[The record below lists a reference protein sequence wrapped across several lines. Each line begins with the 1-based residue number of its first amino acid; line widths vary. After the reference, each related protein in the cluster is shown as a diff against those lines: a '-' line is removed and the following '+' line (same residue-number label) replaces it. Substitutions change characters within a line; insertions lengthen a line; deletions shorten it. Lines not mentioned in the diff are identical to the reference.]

1 MPDELPSENGRST
14 KMAETDELKAEYTRE
29 ELGEGVR
36 GKYYERYREG
46 ANVALLEDDVA
57 AVFPDSQAVNQA
69 LRSLMRVA
77 ERTVHAGKK

>member
-1 MPDELPSENGRST
+1 
-14 KMAETDELKAEYTRE
+14 MAETDELKAEYTRE

-46 ANVALLEDDVA
+46 TNVALLEDDVA

>member
-1 MPDELPSENGRST
+1 
-14 KMAETDELKAEYTRE
+14 MAEPDELKAEYTRE

-46 ANVALLEDDVA
+46 TNVALLEDDVA